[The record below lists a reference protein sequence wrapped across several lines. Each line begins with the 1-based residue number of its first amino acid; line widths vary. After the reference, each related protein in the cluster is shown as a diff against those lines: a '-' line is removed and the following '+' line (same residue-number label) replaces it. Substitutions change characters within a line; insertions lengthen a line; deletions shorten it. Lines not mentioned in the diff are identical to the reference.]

1 MCSNLVGI
9 PIEIVISAVGL
20 ILWAMN
26 AGVKKF
32 KSMIKKKK
40 KKHKKIILLAKAKL
54 NSIGV
59 PTSKALTGWYISE
72 DEFA

>member
-1 MCSNLVGI
+1 
-9 PIEIVISAVGL
+9 
-20 ILWAMN
+20 MN

-40 KKHKKIILLAKAKL
+40 KKHEKIILLAKAKL

-59 PTSKALTGWYISE
+59 PTSKALTG
-72 DEFA
+72 

>member
-9 PIEIVISAVGL
+9 PIEIVISDFWL
-20 ILWAMN
+20 LWAMN

-32 KSMIKKKK
+32 KSIIKKKK
-40 KKHKKIILLAKAKL
+40 KKHEKIILLAKAKL
-54 NSIGV
+54 NSIGI
-59 PTSKALTGWYISE
+59 PTFKTLTGWYISE